1 MRKSLFII
9 CYVVIAIFF
18 FARSTKAEIQIDQ
31 SNLPVWDGGWTAMSW
46 DQSQTFQ
53 PGLPI
58 LTGVDID
65 ILTANPHLGDDV
77 ITVEILKSD
86 VVLATASQLVTAG
99 SEGLLHFDFPTEVYV
114 NIGETYLLS
123 VPGTKDTFGW
133 KFGGDTYPNG
143 IRFLGEMEKPY
154 HDWFFQTYGIPAT
167 PADMLAGTGL
177 FIMDEVDSGNIAPEL
192 EVSLLVKI
200 NAALAALDKG
210 NPNAA
215 KVAMNDLKAL
225 INQVEALVDKK
236 ITPEVAAEVIQ
247 RATAIIVVL
256 GG

>member
-1 MRKSLFII
+1 
-9 CYVVIAIFF
+9 
-18 FARSTKAEIQIDQ
+18 
-31 SNLPVWDGGWTAMSW
+31 MSW
-46 DQSQTFQ
+46 DKSQTFQ

-65 ILTANPHLGDDV
+65 IYNANPHLGDDT
-77 ITVEILKSD
+77 ITVEILKFD

-99 SEGLLHFDFPTEVYV
+99 FEGLLHFDFPTEVYV
-114 NIGETYLLS
+114 NIGETYVLS

-154 HDWFFQTYGIPAT
+154 HDWFFQTYGIPKH
-167 PADMLAGTGL
+167 DVMLTGTAL

-192 EVSLLVKI
+192 EGSLLVKI
-200 NAALAALDKG
+200 NTALVALDRG

-215 KVAMNDLKAL
+215 KVAKNNLKAL
-225 INQVEALVDKK
+225 VNQVEDQTDEK
-236 ITPEVAAEVIQ
+236 ITPEAAAEIIH
-247 RATAIIVVL
+247 RANDIIAEL

>member
-1 MRKSLFII
+1 MRKISILCF
-9 CYVVIAIFF
+9 VVTAIFF
-18 FARSTKAEIQIDQ
+18 FARTAKANIQIDQ
-31 SNLPVWDGGWTAMSW
+31 SNLPIWEGGWTAMSW
-46 DQSQTFQ
+46 DKSQTFQ

-65 ILTANPHLGDDV
+65 IYNANQHLGDDT
-77 ITVEILKSD
+77 ITVEILKFD

-99 SEGLLHFDFPTEVYV
+99 FDGLLHFDFPTEVYV

-167 PADMLAGTGL
+167 PADMLAGTAL

-192 EVSLLVKI
+192 EGSLLVKI
-200 NAALAALDKG
+200 NAALATLDKG

-215 KVAMNDLKAL
+215 KVAKNDLKAL
-225 INQVEALVDKK
+225 VNQVEDQTNEK
-236 ITPEVAAEVIQ
+236 ITPEVAAEIIQ
-247 RATAIIVVL
+247 RANAIIAVL
-256 GG
+256 GS